1 MTPVGGAVAGR
12 VLILDEVQ
20 MSGGQLVDGK
30 DQVQVPDGTMHE
42 VRAQLTAA
50 LQREA
55 DLRLELEEL
64 KARCAALT
72 LRLGQ
77 AAASADAQAASVPNL
92 ASDAGAE
99 RIRKLKNRVKR
110 ILAFGVRLVSALR
123 RRVLPR
129 GKQ

>member
-1 MTPVGGAVAGR
+1 MTPVGGAAAGR

-20 MSGGQLVDGK
+20 MSVGQLVDDK

-55 DLRLELEEL
+55 GLRLELEEL
-64 KARCAALT
+64 KARCAALN